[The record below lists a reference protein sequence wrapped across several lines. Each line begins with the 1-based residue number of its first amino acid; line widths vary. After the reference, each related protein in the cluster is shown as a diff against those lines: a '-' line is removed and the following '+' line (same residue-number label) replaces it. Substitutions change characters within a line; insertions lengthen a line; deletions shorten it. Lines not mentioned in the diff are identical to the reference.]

1 MVTKKRIRNIEQL
14 QKIQALACS
23 SNEEVGIHSEDG
35 AIIVDAKSYIG
46 LFALDFT
53 RPVLI
58 VSEDMNFH
66 RKIAKVGD
74 TLDFLPQFMKCEIYG

>member
-14 QKIQALACS
+14 QKIQALACR